1 MEAPGPVTRTSGRT
15 PHDDDVGPIY
25 CQCSN
30 ASCGALLRLHSKYKQ
45 GQVVNCPDCETPFM
59 ISPDSPDKS
68 GKCEEPA
75 NGPQYGFGFTPE
87 ADGFGSASDFAQ
99 GVKKEALFQ
108 FPSPPSISNADL
120 ELLQLPDAAEI
131 LDPTMLSQ
139 IQIRNMTPSAAE
151 PSKAPHFGNVS
162 KSSAKLFG
170 AEDVTTRPAPEPP
183 VAPTRRS
190 KSIAVVVP
198 KETMGSLSCK
208 YCNKVFK
215 KAGRLLTHERK
226 HTGERPFSCTECTKS
241 FRDSAALEGHIAR
254 QHRTQPYHCTTC
266 SKGFSSQ
273 RQLKIHA
280 RVHSG
285 EKPFNCA
292 VCHRKFSQEGNLH
305 THIRRHMANFGLEA
319 LGGSG
324 QRRQCKLCNVVIA
337 NEAELKIHVKYH
349 IKANDLH
356 RLVDFTPSAMWNESA
371 EGEASAIDGKSSRKM
386 SIASSSIDTS
396 DDGSRRESLESNV
409 SDTSLVDGGAFAS
422 SDTDEVSPMKLDGAM
437 MNLGHNGQISSTMT
451 SLMMTNCFPS
461 PTTKLLHPLLEPI
474 MSFSSPIQL
483 PHQAR

>member
-1 MEAPGPVTRTSGRT
+1 MEAPGPVTRTSGQT
-15 PHDDDVGPIY
+15 LDGNDVGPIY

-30 ASCGALLRLHSKYKQ
+30 ASCGALLRLHSRYKQ

-59 ISPDSPDKS
+59 ISPESPEKNI
-68 GKCEEPA
+68 KCEEPA

-87 ADGFGSASDFAQ
+87 ADGFGSGSLFSQ
-99 GVKKEALFQ
+99 GMKKEALFQ
-108 FPSPPSISNADL
+108 FPSPSSLSNADL
-120 ELLQLPDAAEI
+120 ELLQLPDNAEI
-131 LDPTMLSQ
+131 VDPTMLT
-139 IQIRNMTPSAAE
+139 QIRNMTPSAAE
-151 PSKAPHFGNVS
+151 PKAPQFSNVS

-170 AEDVTTRPAPEPP
+170 ADPVTTRPAPEPP
-183 VAPTRRS
+183 VAPTKRS
-190 KSIAVVVP
+190 KPSAVAVP
-198 KETMGSLSCK
+198 NVTLSLLCCK

-241 FRDSAALEGHIAR
+241 FRDCAALEGHIAR

-285 EKPFNCA
+285 EKPFDCA

-319 LGGSG
+319 LGDSG
-324 QRRQCKLCNVVIA
+324 QRRQCKLCNTVIA
-337 NEAELKIHVKYH
+337 NETELKTHVKYH

-356 RLVDFTPSAMWNESA
+356 RLQDFTPSAVWMSDSA
-371 EGEASAIDGKSSRKM
+371 EGEASATDSEASRKM
-386 SIASSSIDTS
+386 SVGSSNISIETS
-396 DDGSRRESLESNV
+396 DGSRRESLESNE
-409 SDTSLVDGGAFAS
+409 SDGDSAFAPAN
-422 SDTDEVSPMKLDGAM
+422 TGVSPMKLDGPM
-437 MNLGHNGQISSTMT
+437 MKLEHTGGHISSTMT
-451 SLMMTNCFPS
+451 SLMTNCFPS
-461 PTTKLLHPLLEPI
+461 PTTKLLQPLLEPV
-474 MSFSSPIQL
+474 MSFSL
-483 PHQAR
+483 PTQSSRQA